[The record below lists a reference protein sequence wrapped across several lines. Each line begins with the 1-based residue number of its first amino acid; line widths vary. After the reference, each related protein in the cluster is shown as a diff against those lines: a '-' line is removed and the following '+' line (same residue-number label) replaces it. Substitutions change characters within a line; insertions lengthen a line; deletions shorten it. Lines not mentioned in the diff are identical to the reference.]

1 VVRFGFCLV
10 CLLVFGVAASSQEVL
25 APPPPEFAPK
35 PATLG
40 TYGFPTAAT
49 NQPETVPPQT
59 TTTTPGPSAIERYL
73 DWGPVHL
80 HPHLLYRVS
89 YGNGLQS
96 APGEK
101 ATTVINELSPGMLID
116 VGNHWHLDY
125 TPTLRFY
132 SSKHFRDE
140 TDHSANLTWGT
151 IYQDWALG
159 ASQSYVS
166 SSSPLVE
173 TASQTDTETYS
184 TSVNATW
191 QMGSKM
197 SLDFAASQ
205 DFRFLG
211 QTSVNGQGL
220 SDSRTWSTTEGF
232 NYQFWPRFSAGL
244 GVTFAYDDLKV
255 GTDMTSEQLNGR
267 INWVVGQKL
276 TLSLSGGVED
286 RQFLDSREP
295 DSLTPIFAASI
306 IYHPF
311 EPTTLTLSANRTVT
325 ASYFDSQITEITGF
339 TGSLQQRL
347 LGELTL
353 NVTGGFTS
361 TSYQSTFLGFFT
373 VNRQDDRS
381 TVNVRLSY
389 PFIKRGTASVFY
401 DWSDNSSNVEGF
413 KYQSNQAGLELGYR
427 F

>member
-1 VVRFGFCLV
+1 MVKFGLCVLCV
-10 CLLVFGVAASSQEVL
+10 LSRLIISCQAQEVL

-49 NQPETVPPQT
+49 NQPEAVPPQT

-73 DWGPVHL
+73 DWGPIHL
-80 HPHLLYRVS
+80 RPHVLYRVS
-89 YGNGLQS
+89 YGDGLQS
-96 APGEK
+96 RPGEHDN
-101 ATTVINELSPGMLID
+101 TVINQLSPGMLFDI
-116 VGNHWHLDY
+116 GNHWHLDY

-151 IYQDWALG
+151 LYQDWALG

-184 TSVNATW
+184 TAVHATW

-205 DFRFLG
+205 IFRFLG

-244 GVTFAYDDLKV
+244 GATFTYDDLKV
-255 GTDMTSEQLNGR
+255 GSDMTSEQLNGR
-267 INWVVGQKL
+267 INWVAGQKL
-276 TLSLSGGVED
+276 TLSLSGGFED

-361 TSYQSTFLGFFT
+361 TSYQSTIFGFT